1 MIKPVE
7 TRTERYQRYRQQI
20 LSMPDEAFEPDGS
33 FAGSPLSRS
42 DMESIPPLSTASE
55 SIALPPQNPSDPA
68 PVKKGAPIKKKG
80 KTMTPYTY
88 YLSQRKAHA
97 AIKWGIAALA
107 IVGLII
113 FYVIFVG
120 GPNS

>member
-1 MIKPVE
+1 
-7 TRTERYQRYRQQI
+7 
-20 LSMPDEAFEPDGS
+20 
-33 FAGSPLSRS
+33 
-42 DMESIPPLSTASE
+42 
-55 SIALPPQNPSDPA
+55 
-68 PVKKGAPIKKKG
+68 
-80 KTMTPYTY
+80 MTPYTF

-97 AIKWGIAALA
+97 AIKWGIAVLA